1 VVLKRDNERE
11 KKKGKRLQRKVFV
24 AGTSTLPKLK
34 LNQSRINSSAKK
46 SLWKPSRVSANL
58 VDEDDSDVSW
68 TGISYIKRL
77 NKSLLILCRKN

>member
-1 VVLKRDNERE
+1 VVLKRDNDRE
-11 KKKGKRLQRKVFV
+11 KKKRKTPAKKSIV

-34 LNQSRINSSAKK
+34 IKPKQKAKK
-46 SLWKPSRVSANL
+46 SLGWKPSRVSAKL